1 MKGSLLTLVFY
12 THVLFLQS
20 YGSLVGARHGKLAAR
35 HSFRRIRTGSSR
47 LGRSEDLASS
57 LKIPGGI
64 VNIPPTYQA
73 DKRASSIDT
82 VRERRINTIVS
93 EANSP
98 DNNIPAW
105 YLSSHLHS
113 GIFFIAESYLGCPRS
128 TRMEN
133 GLILR
138 STTLPDARHVARTG
152 PLKSTGSASVGRV

>member
-12 THVLFLQS
+12 THILFLQS

-35 HSFRRIRTGSSR
+35 HSFRRIRTRPSH

-57 LKIPGGI
+57 LKILGGI

-73 DKRASSIDT
+73 GKRASSIDT

-105 YLSSHLHS
+105 YLSSYLHS
-113 GIFFIAESYLGCPRS
+113 GIFFYS
-128 TRMEN
+128 
-133 GLILR
+133 
-138 STTLPDARHVARTG
+138 
-152 PLKSTGSASVGRV
+152 